1 MNVDLC
7 QRLEDEISKVYIGKK
22 ADVDALV
29 IALLTGGHVL
39 IEGLPGLAKT
49 TLARALAQAEDDA
62 CAIYRRSHAV

>member
-49 TLARALAQAEDDA
+49 TLARALAQ
-62 CAIYRRSHAV
+62 